1 MTYQQ
6 AVVFL
11 ESRERFG
18 VRLGLANMT
27 RLCGRLGNPERQLV
41 SFHIAGT
48 NGKGSTARIIA
59 TILSK
64 AGYRTG
70 LYTSPHL
77 LDTRERIQVD
87 NQLISRA
94 DFASLIT
101 EIEPV
106 ITDLSRFL
114 PHSPTYFE
122 TITAAA
128 FLYFS
133 RKNIDYAVI
142 EVGMGG
148 RLDATN
154 LLNPLISIITPIGL
168 EHRRFLGKTL
178 TAIAGEKAGIIK
190 KGRPIVSAKQSPAVL
205 RVIKAKAAEKKAP
218 FYLAGFPSPLLAWAA
233 KPDRSSP
240 HRGEGGNFRTLP
252 LCAKGALASGEDG
265 GGKVGVKG
273 LTISL
278 PGYFQVENA
287 AVACLALQAAGVEVK
302 KGVLRSALKDIS
314 WPGRLQVVSRKPLI
328 IFDVSHNPPAVKTL
342 VANLAG
348 LYPGRKP
355 TFLFGVLEDK
365 DYLPMLKYLGDYG
378 KRFFFTRPYSDRAR
392 EPKELADS
400 FRRVYQKKECRVVP
414 EPKDAFREATK
425 SLGKEDLLCI
435 CGSFYLAPLLK
446 TFGHSQMLKPALVCS
461 KRGV

>member
-1 MTYQQ
+1 MD
-6 AVVFL
+6 
-11 ESRERFG
+11 SRERFG
-18 VRLGLANMT
+18 IRLGLDNMT
-27 RLCGRLGNPERQLV
+27 RLCGRLGNPERRLT

-154 LLNPLISIITPIGL
+154 LLNPLVSIITPIGL

-178 TAIAGEKAGIIK
+178 AAIAGEKAGIIK
-190 KGRPIVSAKQSPAVL
+190 QGRPIVSAKQSLAVL
-205 RVIKAKAAEKKAP
+205 RVIKARAAEKQAP
-218 FYLAGFPSPLLAWAA
+218 FYLAGSPSPL
-233 KPDRSSP
+233 SSP
-240 HRGEGGNFRTLP
+240 QRGEARIKEKLPSTLRGEGR
-252 LCAKGALASGEDG
+252 
-265 GGKVGVKG
+265 VRG
-273 LTISL
+273 LTIGL
-278 PGYFQVENA
+278 PGHFQVENA
-287 AVACLALQAAGVEVK
+287 AVACLALQAAGVEIK
-302 KGVLRSALKDIS
+302 EGVLRSALKDIS
-314 WPGRLQVVSRKPLI
+314 WPGRLQVISRKPLI
-328 IFDVSHNPPAVKTL
+328 IFDVSHNPPAVKTM

-392 EPKELADS
+392 EPGELEKS
-400 FRRVYQKKECRVVP
+400 FRRVYQGKECRVIL
-414 EPKDAFREATK
+414 EPKDALREARK
-425 SLGKEDLLCI
+425 GLKNDDLLCI
-435 CGSFYLAPLLK
+435 CGSFYLAPLLQ
-446 TFGHSQMLKPALVCS
+446 TL
-461 KRGV
+461 

>member
-1 MTYQQ
+1 MTYKQ
-6 AVVFL
+6 AVDFL
-11 ESRERFG
+11 EGRERFG
-18 VRLGLANMT
+18 IRLGLDNMA
-27 RLCGRLGNPERQLV
+27 RLCGRLGNPERRLA

-59 TILSK
+59 TILLK

-77 LDTRERIQVD
+77 LDTRERIQID
-87 NQLISRA
+87 NRLISRA

-106 ITDLSRFL
+106 ITDLSRVL

-128 FLYFS
+128 FLHFS
-133 RKNIDYAVI
+133 RKNIDYAVV

-154 LLNPLISIITPIGL
+154 LLNPLVSIITPIGL
-168 EHRRFLGKTL
+168 EHRHFLGKTL
-178 TAIAGEKAGIIK
+178 AAIAGEKAGIIK
-190 KGRPIVSAKQSPAVL
+190 QGRPIVSAKQSLAAL
-205 RVIKAKAAEKKAP
+205 RVIKARAAEKKASV
-218 FYLAGFPSPLLAWAA
+218 YLAGSPSPL
-233 KPDRSSP
+233 PSP
-240 HRGEGGNFRTLP
+240 LRGEGR
-252 LCAKGALASGEDG
+252 
-265 GGKVGVKG
+265 VRG

-278 PGYFQVENA
+278 PGQFQVENA
-287 AVACLALQAAGVEVK
+287 AVACLALRAAGVEVK
-302 KGVLRSALKDIS
+302 EGVLRSALKDIS

-348 LYPGRKP
+348 LYPGRKT

-365 DYLPMLKYLGDYG
+365 DYLSMLKYLGDYG
-378 KRFFFTRPYSDRAR
+378 ERFFFTRPYSNRAR
-392 EPKELADS
+392 EPRKLADT
-400 FRRVYQKKECRVVP
+400 FRRVYQKKECRVIP
-414 EPKDAFREATK
+414 EPKDAFREAVK
-425 SLGKEDLLCI
+425 SLGKDDLLCI
-435 CGSFYLAPLLK
+435 CGSFYLAPLLQNFK
-446 TFGHSQMLKPALVCS
+446 SSNVGEGLCPLPWAGIRL
-461 KRGV
+461 R

>member
-1 MTYQQ
+1 MTYRQ
-6 AVVFL
+6 AVDFL

-18 VRLGLANMT
+18 IRLDLANMT
-27 RLCGRLGNPERQLV
+27 RLCGRLGNPQRRLTA
-41 SFHIAGT
+41 FHVAGT
-48 NGKGSTARIIA
+48 NGKGSTACIIA

-94 DFASLIT
+94 DFAFLIT

-106 ITDLSRFL
+106 ITDLSQFL

-122 TITAAA
+122 MITAAA

-133 RKNIDYAVI
+133 RKKVDYAVI

-154 LLNPLISIITPIGL
+154 LLNPLVSIITPIGL
-168 EHRRFLGKTL
+168 EHRCFLGKTL
-178 TAIAGEKAGIIK
+178 AAIAGEKSGIIK
-190 KGRPIVSAKQSPAVL
+190 QGRPIVSAKQSLAAL
-205 RVIKAKAAEKKAP
+205 RVIKARAAETKAP
-218 FYLAGFPSPLLAWAA
+218 FYLVGHDISPSPS
-233 KPDRSSP
+233 SSP
-240 HRGEGGNFRTLP
+240 RKGRVPLPLNRQGEGGVS
-252 LCAKGALASGEDG
+252 GLAIG
-265 GGKVGVKG
+265 
-273 LTISL
+273 L
-278 PGYFQVENA
+278 PGHFQVENT
-287 AVACLALQAAGVEVK
+287 AVACLALQAAGIEVK
-302 KGVLRSALKDIS
+302 EGVLRSALKDIS

-355 TFLFGVLEDK
+355 IFLFGVLEDK
-365 DYLPMLKYLGDYG
+365 DYIQMLKYIGDYG

-392 EPKELADS
+392 EPKELAAR
-400 FRRVYQKKECRVVP
+400 FCRVYPNKECRVIL
-414 EPKDAFREATK
+414 EPKDALLEARK
-425 SLGKEDLLCI
+425 GLKRDDLLCI

-446 TFGHSQMLKPALVCS
+446 TFGHSRMLKPALVCS
-461 KRGV
+461 KRWQGI

>member
-1 MTYQQ
+1 MTYRQ

-11 ESRERFG
+11 EGRERFG
-18 VRLGLANMT
+18 IRLGLANMA
-27 RLCGRLGNPERQLV
+27 RLCGRLGNPERRLAA
-41 SFHIAGT
+41 FHIAGT

-59 TILSK
+59 TILSR
-64 AGYRTG
+64 ADYRTG

-122 TITAAA
+122 AMTAAA

-133 RKNIDYAVI
+133 RKNVDYAVV

-154 LLNPLISIITPIGL
+154 LLNPLVSIITPIGL
-168 EHRRFLGKTL
+168 EHCRFLGKTL
-178 TAIAGEKAGIIK
+178 AAIAGEKAGIIK
-190 KGRPIVSAKQSPAVL
+190 QGRPIVSAKQSLAAL
-205 RVIKAKAAEKKAP
+205 RVIKARAAEKQAP
-218 FYLAGFPSPLLAWAA
+218 FYLVGSPSPL
-233 KPDRSSP
+233 SSP
-240 HRGEGGNFRTLP
+240 RWGEGGMR
-252 LCAKGALASGEDG
+252 GLAIG
-265 GGKVGVKG
+265 
-273 LTISL
+273 L
-278 PGYFQVENA
+278 PGDFQVENT

-302 KGVLRSALKDIS
+302 EGVLRSALKDVS

-328 IFDVSHNPPAVKTL
+328 IFDVSHNPPAIKTL

-355 TFLFGVLEDK
+355 VFLFGVLKDK
-365 DYLPMLKYLGDYG
+365 DCLPMLKYLGDYG
-378 KRFFFTRPYSDRAR
+378 KRFFFTRPYSNRAR
-392 EPKELADS
+392 DPVELERS
-400 FRRVYQKKECRVVP
+400 FRRIYPDKECRVIL
-414 EPKDAFREATK
+414 EPKNAFREARK
-425 SLGKEDLLCI
+425 GLKKDDLLCI
-435 CGSFYLAPLLK
+435 CGSFYLAPLLNN
-446 TFGHSQMLKPALVCS
+446 F
-461 KRGV
+461 

>member
-1 MTYQQ
+1 MTYRQ
-6 AVVFL
+6 AIDFL

-18 VRLGLANMT
+18 IRLGLANMT
-27 RLCGRLGNPERQLV
+27 RLCGRLDNPQERLTA
-41 SFHIAGT
+41 FHIAGT

-106 ITDLSRFL
+106 VTGLSQFL

-154 LLNPLISIITPIGL
+154 LLNPLVSIITPIGL

-178 TAIAGEKAGIIK
+178 AAIAGEKAGIIK
-190 KGRPIVSAKQSPAVL
+190 PGRPVVSAKQSLAVL
-205 RVIKAKAAEKKAP
+205 RVIKARAAEKKAP
-218 FYLAGFPSPLLAWAA
+218 FYLAGSASPLF
-233 KPDRSSP
+233 SP
-240 HRGEGGNFRTLP
+240 RQRRTFSRGEEGGV
-252 LCAKGALASGEDG
+252 G
-265 GGKVGVKG
+265 G
-273 LTISL
+273 LSISL
-278 PGYFQVENA
+278 PGHFQAENA
-287 AVACLALQAAGVEVK
+287 AVACLALQSAGVRVK
-302 KGVLRSALKDIS
+302 EGVLRSALKDIS

-328 IFDVSHNPPAVKTL
+328 IFDVSHNPAAIKTL

-355 TFLFGVLEDK
+355 TFLFGILKDK
-365 DYLPMLKYLGDYG
+365 DYWPMLKYLGDYG
-378 KRFFFTRPYSDRAR
+378 ERFFFTRPYSDRAR

-400 FRRVYQKKECRVVP
+400 FRRVYKNKECRVIL
-414 EPKDAFREATK
+414 EPKDAFGEATK
-425 SLGKEDLLCI
+425 NLKKDDLLCI
-435 CGSFYLAPLLK
+435 CGSFYLAPLLRI
-446 TFGHSQMLKPALVCS
+446 TGHSRML
-461 KRGV
+461 